1 VLVLVDQVHVTIGRI
16 EGGNN
21 YGVWNVKFCQL
32 LRHGRLWVLDCPN
45 DPMVVRIAFRRII
58 AIAILIVISPWGG
71 IENLAT

>member
-1 VLVLVDQVHVTIGRI
+1 
-16 EGGNN
+16 
-21 YGVWNVKFCQL
+21 
-32 LRHGRLWVLDCPN
+32 LDCPN